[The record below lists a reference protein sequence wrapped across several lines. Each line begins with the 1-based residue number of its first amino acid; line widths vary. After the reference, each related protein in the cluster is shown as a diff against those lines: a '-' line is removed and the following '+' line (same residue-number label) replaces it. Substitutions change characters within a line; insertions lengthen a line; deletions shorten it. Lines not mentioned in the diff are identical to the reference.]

1 METDIH
7 TGLNSAIVTAQ
18 GMKLDAYVCLARSE
32 YGCTGLIHPK
42 GGAIQLGLEKNSLK
56 LVWPGSNGADHA
68 TLPVLR
74 LGFPKRERAIC

>member
-1 METDIH
+1 MPFLLCFAMETDIH

-42 GGAIQLGLEKNSLK
+42 GALFNLGWKK
-56 LVWPGSNGADHA
+56 IVSNWSGPARTERI
-68 TLPVLR
+68 TLPYLFF
-74 LGFPKRERAIC
+74 G